1 MIKLNICDKHTLFC
15 YLSLLMRRDS
25 NVPGTEI
32 HLYKTVVEANIHVKQ
47 FVWIEFM
54 NCILVLQ
61 DHMWFENERKDRYYN
76 FNNFLTLAGEKNIE
90 SNCFLFWFSYCI
102 SILNRSPQTNKK
114 ERETVRWKELWFVI
128 SLEWK
133 PIKLLLHSSTR

>member
-15 YLSLLMRRDS
+15 YVSLLMRRDS

-47 FVWIEFM
+47 FVWIEFR
-54 NCILVLQ
+54 NCILVSKTICDLK
-61 DHMWFENERKDRYYN
+61 MKERTDIITSII
-76 FNNFLTLAGEKNIE
+76 FLTLSGEKNIE

-114 ERETVRWKELWFVI
+114 ERETVWWKELWYVI

-133 PIKLLLHSSTR
+133 TIKLLLLSSTR